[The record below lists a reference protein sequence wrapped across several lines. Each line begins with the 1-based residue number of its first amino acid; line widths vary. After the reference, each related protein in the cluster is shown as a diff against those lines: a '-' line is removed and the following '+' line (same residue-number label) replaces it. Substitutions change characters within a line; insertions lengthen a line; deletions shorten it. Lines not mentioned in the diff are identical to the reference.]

1 MGSEVSD
8 LLGTI
13 SWYILLVYLKWTESP
28 ETLLVVFIERR
39 VLSSFQS
46 NLNQAFNQYMLIF
59 IYE

>member
-13 SWYILLVYLKWTESP
+13 SWYILLVHLKWTESP

-39 VLSSFQS
+39 VLSFSIQLEPSF
-46 NLNQAFNQYMLIF
+46 
-59 IYE
+59 